1 MSSRSQQFIAPPW
14 LEAVPRVQLGHW
26 PTPLEH
32 LPRLTKELSGPQLW
46 VKRDDCS
53 GLATGGNK
61 TRKLE
66 FLLADAIEQG
76 ADTIVTYGAVQ
87 SNHARQTAAACA
99 KLGLECHLL
108 LSQRVDW
115 PYASYN
121 NNGNVLFNNLF
132 GAHTHMLNMD
142 EFEQRQTE
150 ILADLAAQNKQI
162 YQIPPGGSN
171 ALGALGY
178 AMCLAELEWQ
188 TNEMGISLEQI
199 VHASASS
206 ATQAGLIFG
215 AGAMKSKVDVLG
227 INVFH
232 PDPATLTTRIEK
244 LLAQMSV
251 QFPDSNA
258 GFDLPINI
266 NHAYFGEAYGKPT
279 DAGLD
284 AIKMVAELEGLLFD
298 PVYSGKALA
307 ALIDQINLGNF
318 SHHENIVLIHTGGA
332 ASLSAYV
339 DAF

>member
-1 MSSRSQQFIAPPW
+1 MSPPSQQFTAPPW
-14 LEAVPRVQLGHW
+14 LQAVPHVQLGHW

-32 LPRLTKELSGPQLW
+32 LPRLTKELSGPELW

-66 FLLADAIEQG
+66 FLLADAIKQG
-76 ADTIVTYGAVQ
+76 ANTIVTYGAVQ

-115 PYASYN
+115 PHTSYN

-132 GAHTHMLNMD
+132 GAHTHILSMD
-142 EFEQRQTE
+142 EFEQRQTQ
-150 ILADLAAQNKQI
+150 ILAELTAQNKHI

-178 AMCLAELEWQ
+178 AMCMAELVYQ
-188 TNEMGISLEQI
+188 TDEMGISLDQI

-215 AGAMKSKVDVLG
+215 AGALNSKVDVLG

-232 PDPATLTTRIEK
+232 PDPATLYARIEK
-244 LLAQMSV
+244 LLAHMSV
-251 QFPDSNA
+251 QFPASDT

-279 DAGLD
+279 DAGLE

-318 SHHENIVLIHTGGA
+318 AHHEHVVFIHTGGA

>member
-1 MSSRSQQFIAPPW
+1 MSSPIQPNITPPW
-14 LEAVPRVQLGHW
+14 LEAIPRVHLGHW
-26 PTPLEH
+26 PTPLEP
-32 LPRLTKELSGPQLW
+32 LPRLTKELSGPKLW

-66 FLLADAIEQG
+66 FLLADAINQG

-115 PYASYN
+115 DHPSYRE
-121 NNGNVLFNNLF
+121 NGNVLFNKLF
-132 GAHTHMLNMD
+132 GAKVHVLELD
-142 EFEQRQTE
+142 EFEQRQAE
-150 ILADLAAQNKQI
+150 ILAGLHAKNKQV

-178 AMCLAELEWQ
+178 VLCLAELEFQ
-188 TNEMGISLEQI
+188 TKAMNISLDQI
-199 VHASASS
+199 IHASASA

-215 AGAMKSKVDVLG
+215 AAALNSNVEILG

-232 PDPATLTTRIEK
+232 PDPTTLTTRIEN
-244 LLAQMSV
+244 LLGKMS
-251 QFPDSNA
+251 QHFPDSKTSA
-258 GFDLPINI
+258 DLPINI

-279 DAGLD
+279 TACLE
-284 AIKMVAELEGLLFD
+284 AINMVAELEGLLFD

-318 SHHENIVLIHTGGA
+318 SQHENVVLIHTGGA

>member
-1 MSSRSQQFIAPPW
+1 MLSSPQGFVAPSWLDAIAK
-14 LEAVPRVQLGHW
+14 VQLGHW
-26 PTPLEH
+26 PTPLER

-66 FLLADAIEQG
+66 FLLADAINKG

-115 PYASYN
+115 KHASYN
-121 NNGNVLFNNLF
+121 NNGNVLFNKLF
-132 GAHTHMLNMD
+132 GANIHILALD
-142 EFEQRQTE
+142 EFEQRQAD
-150 ILADLAAQNKQI
+150 ILTDLAAQNKRV

-178 AMCLAELEWQ
+178 VMCLAELEWQ
-188 TNEMGISLEQI
+188 CKEMMMSLDQI
-199 VHASASS
+199 IHASASS

-215 AGAMKSKVDVLG
+215 AGALGSKVDILG

-232 PDPATLTTRIEK
+232 PDPSTLTSRIEK
-244 LLAQMSV
+244 LLGQMSA
-251 QFPDSNA
+251 QFPDSKTSS
-258 GFDLPINI
+258 DLPINI
-266 NHAYFGEAYGKPT
+266 NHAYFGEAYGKPSQ
-279 DAGLD
+279 AGLD

-318 SHHENIVLIHTGGA
+318 SQHENVILLHT
-332 ASLSAYV
+332 YV

>member
-1 MSSRSQQFIAPPW
+1 MSFSLQQAITPPW
-14 LEAVPRVQLGHW
+14 LKTISKVQLGHW

-66 FLLADAIEQG
+66 FLLADAINQG

-108 LSQRVDW
+108 LSQRVEWDHV
-115 PYASYN
+115 SYN
-121 NNGNVLFNNLF
+121 NNGNVLFNKLF
-132 GAHTHMLNMD
+132 GAHIHMLAMD

-150 ILADLAAQNKQI
+150 ILADLAAQNKQF

-178 AMCLAELEWQ
+178 VMCLAELGWQ
-188 TNEMGISLEQI
+188 TKEMGISLDQI
-199 VHASASS
+199 IHASASS

-215 AGAMKSKVDVLG
+215 AGAMKSKVDILG

-232 PDPATLTTRIEK
+232 PDPATLTARIEK

-251 QFPDSNA
+251 QFPASKA
-258 GFDLPINI
+258 GFDLPIYI
-266 NHAYFGEAYGKPT
+266 NHAYFGQAYGEPT

-318 SHHENIVLIHTGGA
+318 SQHDNVVLLHTGGA

>member
-1 MSSRSQQFIAPPW
+1 MSSSLQQAIVPPW
-14 LEAVPRVQLGHW
+14 LDVIPRVQLGHW

-66 FLLADAIEQG
+66 FLLADAIDRG

-108 LSQRVDW
+108 LSQRVEW
-115 PYASYN
+115 HHASYN
-121 NNGNVLFNNLF
+121 NNGNVLFNKLF
-132 GAHTHMLNMD
+132 GAHTHMLAMD

-150 ILADLAAQNKQI
+150 ILADLAAQNKRV

-178 AMCLAELEWQ
+178 VMCLAELEWQ
-188 TNEMGISLEQI
+188 AKAMNISLGQI
-199 VHASASS
+199 IHASASS

-215 AGAMKSKVDVLG
+215 AGAMKSKVDILG

-232 PDPATLTTRIEK
+232 PDPATLTARIEK
-244 LLAQMSV
+244 LLAQMAV
-251 QFPDSNA
+251 QFPASKA

-279 DAGLD
+279 EAGLD
-284 AIKMVAELEGLLFD
+284 AIKMVAQLEGLLFD

-318 SHHENIVLIHTGGA
+318 SQHENVVLIHTGGA
-332 ASLSAYV
+332 ASLSAYI

>member
-1 MSSRSQQFIAPPW
+1 MLSPSQQFIPPHW
-14 LEAVPRVQLGHW
+14 LEAMPRVQLGHW

-66 FLLADAIEQG
+66 FLLADAIQQG

-115 PYASYN
+115 PHASYN

-132 GAHTHMLNMD
+132 GAHTYMLSMD
-142 EFEQRQTE
+142 EFEQRQIE

-188 TNEMGISLEQI
+188 TNELGISLEQI

-251 QFPDSNA
+251 QFPASDA

-279 DAGLD
+279 DTGLD

-318 SHHENIVLIHTGGA
+318 SHHKNVVLIHTGGA